1 MTNVTAF
8 AAQIRDRAGKGAA
21 RATRREGRVPGVI
34 YGDNQ
39 DPVLISLDPIELMK
53 QINVTGF
60 FARVYEVDVAGEKY
74 RVLARDLQLDP
85 VSEQPIHIDL
95 MRFSAAT
102 RVNVEIQV
110 NFENEDKCP
119 GLRMGGVLNVVR
131 FMIELRCRPDNIPE
145 TLTAD
150 LSGLEIGDSLHISAI
165 ELPEDVELTITDRDF
180 TVATIAAPTVMEE
193 ETSDEVDDEEVV
205 ADTDAAETGQAGEA
219 AENTNEGDSSS

>member
-102 RVNVEIQV
+102 RVNVDIQV

-145 TLTAD
+145 TLIAD

-205 ADTDAAETGQAGEA
+205 ADTDAAETNQADQNTGEGA
-219 AENTNEGDSSS
+219 SDS

>member
-8 AAQIRDRAGKGAA
+8 AAQLRDRAGKGAA

-53 QINVTGF
+53 QINLTGF
-60 FARVYEVDVAGEKY
+60 FTRVYEVDVAGEKY

-95 MRFSAAT
+95 MRFSATT

-193 ETSDEVDDEEVV
+193 ETSDEVDGEEVV

-219 AENTNEGDSSS
+219 AENTDGGESGS

>member
-8 AAQIRDRAGKGAA
+8 AGQIRDRAGKGAA

-34 YGDNQ
+34 YGDNH

-95 MRFSAAT
+95 MRFSAVT
-102 RVNVEIQV
+102 RVNVDVQV

-150 LSGLEIGDSLHISAI
+150 LGGLEIGDSLHISAI

-193 ETSDEVDDEEVV
+193 ETSDEVDDEGVV
-205 ADTDAAETGQAGEA
+205 ADTDAAETGKAGEA
-219 AENTNEGDSSS
+219 AENPDEGGSSS